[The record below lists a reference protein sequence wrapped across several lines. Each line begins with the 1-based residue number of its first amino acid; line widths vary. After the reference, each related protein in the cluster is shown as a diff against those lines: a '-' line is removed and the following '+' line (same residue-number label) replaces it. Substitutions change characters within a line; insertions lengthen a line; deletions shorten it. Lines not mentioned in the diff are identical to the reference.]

1 MFVICCSVRYM
12 NTFTYSRYRRTQQ
25 FSNGSRLKDSMR
37 QFMASLSVEAYDMK
51 IIKPQGDELSAMLG
65 GSAAAAAAGTPW
77 GSAAPAAAGLGTPAG
92 GRRGAADHLDRVRQG
107 YGAAASG
114 AAGQGSPS
122 RGSPLKGSRLGN
134 AGAGSSE
141 EEGSDLPGFNQ
152 GLIAAAAC
160 FLLRQAPADSAAVA
174 AQAAQPGVIPVDPVS
189 GLLAC
194 WLLRLCRPAVGVVS
208 TCSVAERCTC
218 IGCDMRGSSYMC
230 DCA

>member
-1 MFVICCSVRYM
+1 M
-12 NTFTYSRYRRTQQ
+12 NAFTYSRFRRTQQ

-65 GSAAAAAAGTPW
+65 GSAAAAAAGTAW
-77 GSAAPAAAGLGTPAG
+77 GSSAAAAGAAGFGMPAGG

-114 AAGQGSPS
+114 PSGQGSPR
-122 RGSPLKGSRLGN
+122 RGSPVKGSRLGN
-134 AGAGSSE
+134 ARGGGGD

-160 FLLRQAPADSAAVA
+160 FLLRQAPAESAAAA
-174 AQAAQPGVIPVDPVS
+174 AQAMQPGVIPVDPVS
-189 GLLAC
+189 GFVSVMLDAS
-194 WLLRLCRPAVGVVS
+194 CR
-208 TCSVAERCTC
+208 
-218 IGCDMRGSSYMC
+218 
-230 DCA
+230 

>member
-1 MFVICCSVRYM
+1 M

-65 GSAAAAAAGTPW
+65 SSAAAAAAGTAW
-77 GSAAPAAAGLGTPAG
+77 GSAGAAAGLGTPAG
-92 GRRGAADHLDRVRQG
+92 ARRGAGDHLDRVRQG
-107 YGAAASG
+107 YSAAASG
-114 AAGQGSPS
+114 ATGQGSPS

-134 AGAGSSE
+134 AGGGTAE

-160 FLLRQAPADSAAVA
+160 FLLRQAPADSAAAA
-174 AQAAQPGVIPVDPVS
+174 AQAAQPGVIPVDPV
-189 GLLAC
+189 
-194 WLLRLCRPAVGVVS
+194 RR
-208 TCSVAERCTC
+208 T
-218 IGCDMRGSSYMC
+218 
-230 DCA
+230 